1 MVPEG
6 WSISPLEELAYV
18 ERGRFSARP
27 RNDPKFYGGDI
38 PFIQTGDITSS
49 SGYLTTYTQTLNTHG
64 LRVSKL
70 FPAGTIFVTIAANIG
85 DVALS
90 TFDAAA
96 PDSVV
101 AVAPRKRVHREWL
114 FQYLLTQK
122 NVMERAATQ
131 NAQKNI
137 NLQVLRPL
145 PILVPPL
152 HEQRAI
158 VDILSVWDSARK
170 NLEGQIERLR
180 ERKRGLMQ
188 VLLTGKKR
196 FTEYAHLA
204 WRSAPLADY
213 VASARK
219 GKPASLNDA
228 GRGVPYIGSAAFNG
242 DYTSHTDDP
251 SAVRCS
257 AKDVLLLWDGEY
269 AGKSTTGHV
278 GAVGSTVVAITLK
291 PGLDHGYLHNLL
303 LFHNQRI
310 RSVREGSGIP
320 HMPSDFFTW
329 FKPNLPPI
337 EEQRTI
343 ASVLSTADDELR
355 MLEEQ
360 LEACKLQKRGLMQ
373 QLLTGK
379 KRVKAADSEA
389 LPA

>member
-1 MVPEG
+1 MSEVVEAPIVYGIVQAGPHTPGGVPYIRSTDVGGPIDFGSLLRTTSGIALKYRRSEVRPG
-6 WSISPLEELAYV
+6 DLVFSL
-18 ERGRFSARP
+18 RG
-27 RNDPKFYGGDI
+27 NLGE
-38 PFIQTGDITSS
+38 
-49 SGYLTTYTQTLNTHG
+49 
-64 LRVSKL
+64 VS
-70 FPAGTIFVTIAANIG
+70 
-85 DVALS
+85 
-90 TFDAAA
+90 
-96 PDSVV
+96 
-101 AVAPRKRVHREWL
+101 
-114 FQYLLTQK
+114 
-122 NVMERAATQ
+122 
-131 NAQKNI
+131 
-137 NLQVLRPL
+137 
-145 PILVPPL
+145 LVPPELNGANLTQGTARIRVSSSHSSNYFKHLFQAPQIRRALQKLAKGSTFQEISLKDLRSL
-152 HEQRAI
+152 HVPIPPRSVQDAI
-158 VDILSVWDSARK
+158 ANILNTWDLAIEH
-170 NLEGQIERLR
+170 LEHAVELKR

-228 GRGVPYIGSAAFNG
+228 GRGVPYIGSAAFDG

-278 GAVGSTVVAITLK
+278 GAVGSTVVALTLK
-291 PGLDHGYLHNLL
+291 PGLDPRYLHNLL

-329 FKPNLPPI
+329 FKPHLPPI

-343 ASVLSTADDELR
+343 ASVLSTADEEMR
-355 MLEEQ
+355 MLEAQ
-360 LEACKLQKRGLMQ
+360 LEAYELQKRGLMQ
-373 QLLTGK
+373 QLFTGE
-379 KRVKAADSEA
+379 KRVNVDVSEA
-389 LPA
+389 VPA